1 MDNLWEK
8 FSRATCEDGVD
19 VQHVKDMIAMSDE
32 LVYHGRSIDWITF
45 VSTTISSLS
54 SQYKYLEGFY
64 TLSDS
69 TWSIDSLINKIN
81 HQEDGTIGENK
92 DNKVVLENP
101 YASNVELKPQRN
113 FLKKNKG
120 GKSSK
125 KFNQK
130 MEINAHHRICFFCQK
145 HGHIQKI
152 CWAFL

>member
-19 VQHVKDMIAMSDE
+19 VQQHVNNMIAMSDE

-69 TWSIDSLINKIN
+69 TWSIGSFINKIA
-81 HQEDGTIGENK
+81 HQEDQT
-92 DNKVVLENP
+92 
-101 YASNVELKPQRN
+101 
-113 FLKKNKG
+113 
-120 GKSSK
+120 
-125 KFNQK
+125 
-130 MEINAHHRICFFCQK
+130 MEEK
-145 HGHIQKI
+145 ES
-152 CWAFL
+152 W